1 LKAGDVAAAAAVAAV
16 ATVAGTAFGMST
28 FCADSKKVI
37 VYFELQCPLQMVPF
51 HKLHVY
57 TG

>member
-1 LKAGDVAAAAAVAAV
+1 
-16 ATVAGTAFGMST
+16 VAGTAFGMST